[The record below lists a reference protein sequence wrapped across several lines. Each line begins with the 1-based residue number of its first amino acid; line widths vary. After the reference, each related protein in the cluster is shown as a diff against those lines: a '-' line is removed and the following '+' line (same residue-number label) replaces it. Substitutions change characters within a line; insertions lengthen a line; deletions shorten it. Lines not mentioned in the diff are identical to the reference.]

1 MTLLAVERIKLLST
15 RSPWWCSGLAVLL
28 VAGAVGLAAS
38 QWPAAEGPFP
48 LGILP
53 LFLQFGLVVVLVM
66 ATLAVTTE
74 YRFGTIRTTFQAAP
88 RRPVVLLA
96 KAAVVALVAAVVG
109 LVASLAGW
117 LVATVLQPGAGL
129 ALAGEAQ
136 WRAVAGAAPVFAVGA
151 VIAVAVGILLRQS
164 AGAVALLLVWTLLAE
179 NLVQAI
185 PGVGDE
191 IHAWL
196 PFVVLTRFLTDGL
209 NPVDPPDVLPPLGPW
224 ASLGY
229 VALLAGV
236 LLAVAIAVADRR
248 DA

>member
-1 MTLLAVERIKLLST
+1 
-15 RSPWWCSGLAVLL
+15 
-28 VAGAVGLAAS
+28 
-38 QWPAAEGPFP
+38 
-48 LGILP
+48 
-53 LFLQFGLVVVLVM
+53 
-66 ATLAVTTE
+66 
-74 YRFGTIRTTFQAAP
+74 
-88 RRPVVLLA
+88 
-96 KAAVVALVAAVVG
+96 
-109 LVASLAGW
+109 
-117 LVATVLQPGAGL
+117 
-129 ALAGEAQ
+129 
-136 WRAVAGAAPVFAVGA
+136 

-196 PFVVLTRFLTDGL
+196 PFVALNRFLTGDL
-209 NPVDPPDVLPPLGPW
+209 NPVDPQDVLPPLGPW

-248 DA
+248 PVENEVVVIDRAC